1 MAERMWSVFWAF
13 CRWWFFGAVLGVVV
27 GGCVGNAV
35 MPIGGALAGAWYG
48 GIVGAVIGLVEAP
61 LVAPAALFP
70 SSAVVDRIWPGLVGF
85 GMTTALGYSRIF
97 VGRASEAGWEEIG
110 SLLGIAAVSGAVS
123 SWFGVAVTR
132 RVRIPLRVVVL
143 STPALGLICAVV
155 GVLSCLSH
163 DGASEPDII
172 AMSVLAGL
180 ASGGIL
186 GGVLIVFNQLI
197 AEEPSAT

>member
-1 MAERMWSVFWAF
+1 VFWAF

-27 GGCVGNAV
+27 GGCVGSTM
-35 MPIGGALAGAWYG
+35 MPIFGALAGAWYG
-48 GIVGAVIGLVEAP
+48 GIVGAVVGLVEAP

-85 GMTTALGYSRIF
+85 GVTAALGYARSF
-97 VGRASEAGWEEIG
+97 AGWASEADWEVIA
-110 SLLGIAAVSGAVS
+110 SLVGIAALSGAVS

-143 STPALGLICAVV
+143 SAPALGLICAVG
-155 GVLSCLSH
+155 GVLSCFSH
-163 DGASEPDII
+163 YGASEPDII

-180 ASGGIL
+180 ACGGIL

>member
-1 MAERMWSVFWAF
+1 M
-13 CRWWFFGAVLGVVV
+13 
-27 GGCVGNAV
+27 GNAV

-61 LVAPAALFP
+61 LVAPAVLF
-70 SSAVVDRIWPGLVGF
+70 SSSVVVDRIWPGLVGF
-85 GMTTALGYSRIF
+85 AVTAVLAYAIF
-97 VGRASEAGWEEIG
+97 AGGASEANLEDLAP
-110 SLLGIAAVSGAVS
+110 LLGITGVAGAVS

-143 STPALGLICAVV
+143 SAPALGLICAVG
-155 GVLSCLSH
+155 GVLSCLSR
-163 DGASEPDII
+163 DGASESDVV
-172 AMSVLAGL
+172 AMSLLAGL

-197 AEEPSAT
+197 AEERSAT